1 MPRALIIAIRAL
13 IIGIRALIIG
23 IRGAQR
29 RRRRAAVGRLVHDV
43 NASDMDLRKRA
54 DSRACALCP
63 AEVPSADP
71 SDGRAGSRA
80 KAEHRGTFAGAQ
92 GDVAGASGDRGGWAI
107 GGHLEILNEAA
118 NDTLNPTSGWGC
130 SFWSLLRGLREHR
143 LEGCLRHKEATTS
156 SSVWRNRIRA
166 EPAGTAAEHAK
177 PHAPTS
183 ACTVPAERAAWTR
196 GEAHLQLSD
205 DARAQCGHV
214 LVDGESWWKGLTVAY
229 HDILRRAK
237 WRCAEVLASRRGW
250 ERGEGALLA
259 GVSRVGFPRRIGA

>member
-1 MPRALIIAIRAL
+1 MRTVPR
-13 IIGIRALIIG
+13 
-23 IRGAQR
+23 RGPADR
-29 RRRRAAVGRLVHDV
+29 
-43 NASDMDLRKRA
+43 SD
-54 DSRACALCP
+54 
-63 AEVPSADP
+63 
-71 SDGRAGSRA
+71 RAGGLARES
-80 KAEHRGTFAGAQ
+80 GAQ
-92 GDVAGASGDRGGWAI
+92 GDVAGASGNRGEWAI

-156 SSVWRNRIRA
+156 SSVWRNRIRS
-166 EPAGTAAEHAK
+166 ERSLRESAAEHAK

-229 HDILRRAK
+229 HDILRRAN
-237 WRCAEVLASRRGW
+237 
-250 ERGEGALLA
+250 
-259 GVSRVGFPRRIGA
+259 

>member
-1 MPRALIIAIRAL
+1 MRTVPR
-13 IIGIRALIIG
+13 
-23 IRGAQR
+23 RGPL
-29 RRRRAAVGRLVHDV
+29 GG
-43 NASDMDLRKRA
+43 
-54 DSRACALCP
+54 P
-63 AEVPSADP
+63 I
-71 SDGRAGSRA
+71 GRAGGLARES
-80 KAEHRGTFAGAQ
+80 GAQ
-92 GDVAGASGDRGGWAI
+92 GDVAGASGNRGEWAI

-118 NDTLNPTSGWGC
+118 NDTLNPTGGWGC

-143 LEGCLRHKEATTS
+143 LEGCLRHKEATTFELR
-156 SSVWRNRIRA
+156 RNRIRA

-183 ACTVPAERAAWTR
+183 ACTVAAERAAWTR

-259 GVSRVGFPRRIGA
+259 GVSRVGFARRIGA